1 MLFFL
6 RAVLLILLIRNLFQI
21 KCNFC
26 VFFFSSLTQTA
37 LPGVFHTLQEL
48 DDKRI
53 KQIENFIRKG
63 VDIERSV
70 FPIINKC
77 LDGIIRAADSVD
89 PEKVTSLLPHT
100 LKNKLYNFRLQ
111 DSRLVIERYKS
122 GFSPPE
128 DVPFEDLSN
137 MRSGSVGSDSSS
149 NGGGGVSSGAL
160 HSTISLTSSSGIL
173 KSESK
178 SGTLTAMKLKK
189 RAGIFSI
196 FNAGKVTSIVAISKG
211 KKKK

>member
-1 MLFFL
+1 MFDFFL
-6 RAVLLILLIRNLFQI
+6 LLLLLLFY
-21 KCNFC
+21 
-26 VFFFSSLTQTA
+26 
-37 LPGVFHTLQEL
+37 
-48 DDKRI
+48 
-53 KQIENFIRKG
+53 FISFYG
-63 VDIERSV
+63 
-70 FPIINKC
+70 
-77 LDGIIRAADSVD
+77 
-89 PEKVTSLLPHT
+89 
-100 LKNKLYNFRLQ
+100 Q

-149 NGGGGVSSGAL
+149 NGGGSGAI
-160 HSTISLTSSSGIL
+160 HSTISLTSSGIL

-196 FNAGKVTSIVAISKG
+196 FNAGKVTSLSIATFYPFFFKEIE
-211 KKKK
+211 

>member
-1 MLFFL
+1 M
-6 RAVLLILLIRNLFQI
+6 
-21 KCNFC
+21 
-26 VFFFSSLTQTA
+26 FFFSLSSLTQTA

-100 LKNKLYNFRLQ
+100 LKNKL
-111 DSRLVIERYKS
+111 
-122 GFSPPE
+122 
-128 DVPFEDLSN
+128 
-137 MRSGSVGSDSSS
+137 
-149 NGGGGVSSGAL
+149 
-160 HSTISLTSSSGIL
+160 
-173 KSESK
+173 
-178 SGTLTAMKLKK
+178 
-189 RAGIFSI
+189 
-196 FNAGKVTSIVAISKG
+196 
-211 KKKK
+211 